1 MSDPIVVDCGGST
14 RIKRILANGG
24 FGDMGSLMDVKDLT
38 PPLIAGTGP
47 LPAGSSGS
55 QHQAAGPF
63 TNMSIVFQ
71 DSAGVPF
78 MVPVAPLP
86 PSFLVMSNGGQ
97 NVRGDLLPRL
107 GGGFDLILTVFSTSS
122 DPLVEAKQD
131 RMDHAKMG
139 RRRYIVNNAGPI
151 KTVYLNV
158 SALPPVNPPVFD
170 TSNVTGPPPVPPVAV
185 GAIGPAGGATV
196 PAAGSP
202 LYVSVVLS

>member
-14 RIKRILANGG
+14 RIKWILAAGG
-24 FGDMGSLMDVKDLT
+24 FGDMPSLLDVADLT
-38 PPLIAGTGP
+38 SPIAGTGF
-47 LPAGSSGS
+47 LPAGSKGS
-55 QHQAAGPF
+55 QHRVDGQF

-78 MVPVAPLP
+78 VIPVALP
-86 PSFLVMSNGGQ
+86 PSFLLESNGGH
-97 NVRGDLLPRL
+97 NVRGDLVPDA
-107 GGGFDLILTVFSTSS
+107 GGGFDLILTVFSTSC

-131 RMDHAKMG
+131 RNDHAKKG
-139 RRRYIVNNAGPI
+139 RRRYVVHNAGSI

-158 SALPPVNPPVFD
+158 PAFPPVGPPVFD
-170 TSNVTGPPPVPPVAV
+170 ASNVTGPPAAAPVAL
-185 GAIGPAGGATV
+185 GAIGPAGGAIV

>member
-1 MSDPIVVDCGGST
+1 
-14 RIKRILANGG
+14 
-24 FGDMGSLMDVKDLT
+24 MDVKDLT

-47 LPAGSSGS
+47 LPAGSTGA

-71 DSAGVPF
+71 DSGGVPF
-78 MVPVAPLP
+78 VIPVAPLP

-97 NVRGDLLPRL
+97 NVRGDFL
-107 GGGFDLILTVFSTSS
+107 GGALILTVYSTNS

-151 KTVYLNV
+151 KSVYLNV
-158 SALPPVNPPVFD
+158 PALPPVNPVFD
-170 TSNVTGPPPVPPVAV
+170 ASNVALPMVAL
-185 GAIGPAGGATV
+185 GAIGPAGGAIV